1 MSKQEESEAK
11 AKAKVESAESEAE
24 AKPAK
29 KSTKADDDDSKLA
42 KKSAKADDDDVKPTK
57 KSAKADDEDDEED
70 DKPAKKSKKEDV
82 KPAKAKRTNDDDDD
96 DEDEDDDD
104 DVKPA
109 KKSKFGLIVGLII
122 AVIMAKRAKD
132 DDDDDDDDAEPA
144 KKSKFGLIVGSIV
157 AVIVI
162 VLAGVLF
169 FHFSGN
175 SSITSSSKPV
185 AAARAFSAHTVW
197 IHYLGNASSIDKDQT
212 ISQILDF
219 DGKGNVTVYN
229 MPSHT
234 TFSALRGMSDDAMIA
249 YAKKQDRKNFDEYKK
264 SNFDRIKDEIKDN
277 HYAKYKKEYDNKT
290 YDTALEKDAD
300 AAESGYYSYGFS
312 FSGDYSSSTMSK
324 ADRIAK
330 NGDKL
335 RKWYEDRLPMEK
347 FELDLINLI
356 DNKIKS
362 AEYRAPK
369 PTKFTLKAETDG
381 TGNNVSS
388 EKLVYDYEYYYPGIN
403 LPYMLGFSSSKIKKA
418 ISDGVSSA
426 DYFAQLEK
434 KWAEGDSIS
443 NNGRSKSDKRPLWER
458 ALYRLERDEVKLTP
472 SDSLRQVYD
481 MWFGGYDGLSLKVSE
496 KSAGFMLDSANTKG
510 IEIK

>member
-1 MSKQEESEAK
+1 MMSKQEESEAE
-11 AKAKVESAESEAE
+11 AKAKVESAEPEAE

-29 KSTKADDDDSKLA
+29 KSTKAE
-42 KKSAKADDDDVKPTK
+42 VE
-57 KSAKADDEDDEED
+57 DDED
-70 DKPAKKSKKEDV
+70 A
-82 KPAKAKRTNDDDDD
+82 KPAKAKRTKADKDD
-96 DEDEDDDD
+96 DDDD

-109 KKSKFGLIVGLII
+109 KKS
-122 AVIMAKRAKD
+122 AKSAKSD
-132 DDDDDDDDAEPA
+132 DDDDEDDEDAKPEKKSKKSAAKPA
-144 KKSKFGLIVGSIV
+144 KKSKFGLIVGSIF

-169 FHFSGN
+169 FHFSSN
-175 SSITSSSKPV
+175 ASITSSSKPV
-185 AAARAFSAHTVW
+185 AAARAFNARTVW
-197 IHYLGNASSIDKDQT
+197 IHYLGNASSIDKDHT

-234 TFSALRGMSDDAMIA
+234 KFSSLRGMSDDAMIA

-264 SNFDRIKDEIKDN
+264 SNFDRIKDEIKGN

-312 FSGDYSSSTMSK
+312 FSGDYGSSTMSK

-369 PTKFTLKAETDG
+369 PSKFTLKAETDG

-434 KWAEGDSIS
+434 KWAEGDSLN
-443 NNGRSKSDKRPLWER
+443 NNGRDKSDKRPLWER

>member
-1 MSKQEESEAK
+1 MMSKQEESEAE

-29 KSTKADDDDSKLA
+29 KSTKAEVEDDEDA
-42 KKSAKADDDDVKPTK
+42 KPAKAKHTKADENDDDDDDVKPVK
-57 KSAKADDEDDEED
+57 KSAKSAKSDDDDDEDDED
-70 DKPAKKSKKEDV
+70 AKPAKKSKKS
-82 KPAKAKRTNDDDDD
+82 AA
-96 DEDEDDDD
+96 
-104 DVKPA
+104 KPA
-109 KKSKFGLIVGLII
+109 KKSKFGLIVGLI
-122 AVIMAKRAKD
+122 
-132 DDDDDDDDAEPA
+132 
-144 KKSKFGLIVGSIV
+144 F

-185 AAARAFSAHTVW
+185 AAARAFNAHTVW

-219 DGKGNVTVYN
+219 DGKGNVTVYS

-369 PTKFTLKAETDG
+369 PSKFTLKAETDG

-443 NNGRSKSDKRPLWER
+443 NNGRSKSDNRPLWER

-496 KSAGFMLDSANTKG
+496 KSAGFMLDNANTKG

>member
-1 MSKQEESEAK
+1 MSKQEESEAEAK
-11 AKAKVESAESEAE
+11 AKAESAESEAE

-29 KSTKADDDDSKLA
+29 KSTKAEVEDHEDA
-42 KKSAKADDDDVKPTK
+42 KPAKAKRTKADENDDDDDDVKPVK
-57 KSAKADDEDDEED
+57 KSAKSAKSDDDDDEDDED
-70 DKPAKKSKKEDV
+70 AKPAKKSKKPAV
-82 KPAKAKRTNDDDDD
+82 KPA
-96 DEDEDDDD
+96 
-104 DVKPA
+104 VKPA
-109 KKSKFGLIVGLII
+109 KKSKFGLIVG
-122 AVIMAKRAKD
+122 
-132 DDDDDDDDAEPA
+132 
-144 KKSKFGLIVGSIV
+144 SIF

-185 AAARAFSAHTVW
+185 AAARAFNAHTVW

-312 FSGDYSSSTMSK
+312 FGGDYSSSTMSK

-369 PTKFTLKAETDG
+369 PSKFTLKAETDG

-443 NNGRSKSDKRPLWER
+443 NNGRDKNDKRPLWER

>member
-1 MSKQEESEAK
+1 MMSKQEESEAE
-11 AKAKVESAESEAE
+11 AKAKSESAESEAE

-29 KSTKADDDDSKLA
+29 KS
-42 KKSAKADDDDVKPTK
+42 AKADDEDVKPTK

-82 KPAKAKRTNDDDDD
+82 KPAKAKRAKADD
-96 DEDEDDDD
+96 DEDEDDDND
-104 DVKPA
+104 DEDAKPVKKSAKSAKSDEDEDDDDEDEDEDAKPAKKSKKSAVKPA
-109 KKSKFGLIVGLII
+109 KKSKFGLIVGL
-122 AVIMAKRAKD
+122 
-132 DDDDDDDDAEPA
+132 
-144 KKSKFGLIVGSIV
+144 IV

-169 FHFSGN
+169 FHFSSN
-175 SSITSSSKPV
+175 VSITSSSKPV
-185 AAARAFSAHTVW
+185 AAARAFNAHTVW
-197 IHYLGNASSIDKDQT
+197 IHYLGNASSIDKDHT

-300 AAESGYYSYGFS
+300 AVESGYYSYGFS

-369 PTKFTLKAETDG
+369 PSKFTLKAETDG

-434 KWAEGDSIS
+434 KWAEGDSLN
-443 NNGRSKSDKRPLWER
+443 NNGRDKSDKRPLWER

>member
-1 MSKQEESEAK
+1 MMSKQEESEAE
-11 AKAKVESAESEAE
+11 AKAKVESAEPEAE

-29 KSTKADDDDSKLA
+29 KSTKAEVEDDEDA
-42 KKSAKADDDDVKPTK
+42 KPAKVKHAKAD
-57 KSAKADDEDDEED
+57 EDD
-70 DKPAKKSKKEDV
+70 
-82 KPAKAKRTNDDDDD
+82 
-96 DEDEDDDD
+96 DDDD

-109 KKSKFGLIVGLII
+109 KKS
-122 AVIMAKRAKD
+122 AKSAKSD
-132 DDDDDDDDAEPA
+132 DDDEEDDEDAKPAKKSKKSAAKSA
-144 KKSKFGLIVGSIV
+144 KKSKFGLIVGSIF

-185 AAARAFSAHTVW
+185 AAARAFNARTVW
-197 IHYLGNASSIDKDQT
+197 IHYLGNASSIDKDHT

-434 KWAEGDSIS
+434 KWAEGDSLN
-443 NNGRSKSDKRPLWER
+443 NNGRDKSDKRPLWER

>member
-1 MSKQEESEAK
+1 MSKQEESEAEAKSK
-11 AKAKVESAESEAE
+11 AESAEPEAE
-24 AKPAK
+24 A
-29 KSTKADDDDSKLA
+29 
-42 KKSAKADDDDVKPTK
+42 KPTK
-57 KSAKADDEDDEED
+57 KSAKADDEDAKPAKKSAKAEAD
-70 DKPAKKSKKEDV
+70 DDDDDAKPAKKSKKDDV
-82 KPAKAKRTNDDDDD
+82 KPAKAKRAKDDDDD
-96 DEDEDDDD
+96 DDDVKPVKKSAKSAKSDDDD
-104 DVKPA
+104 EDNEDAKPEKKSKKSVAKPA
-109 KKSKFGLIVGLII
+109 KKSKFGLIVGLI
-122 AVIMAKRAKD
+122 
-132 DDDDDDDDAEPA
+132 
-144 KKSKFGLIVGSIV
+144 F

-175 SSITSSSKPV
+175 ASITSSSKPV
-185 AAARAFSAHTVW
+185 AAARAFNAHTVW

-219 DGKGNVTVYN
+219 DGKGNVTVYT

-277 HYAKYKKEYDNKT
+277 YYAKYKKEYDNKT

-312 FSGDYSSSTMSK
+312 FSGDYGSSTMSK

-426 DYFAQLEK
+426 DYFSQLEK
-434 KWAEGDSIS
+434 KWAEGDSLN
-443 NNGRSKSDKRPLWER
+443 NNGRDKSDKRPLWER

>member
-1 MSKQEESEAK
+1 MSKQEESEAEAK
-11 AKAKVESAESEAE
+11 AKAESAESEAE
-24 AKPAK
+24 VKP
-29 KSTKADDDDSKLA
+29 A
-42 KKSAKADDDDVKPTK
+42 KKSAKADDEDVKPTK

-70 DKPAKKSKKEDV
+70 AKPAKKSKKEDV
-82 KPAKAKRTNDDDDD
+82 KPAKAKRAKDDDDD

-122 AVIMAKRAKD
+122 AVIMARRAKD
-132 DDDDDDDDAEPA
+132 DDDDDDDDVKPA
-144 KKSKFGLIVGSIV
+144 KKSKFGLIVGLIF

-185 AAARAFSAHTVW
+185 AAARAFNAHTVW
-197 IHYLGNASSIDKDQT
+197 IHYLGNASSIDKDHT

-234 TFSALRGMSDDAMIA
+234 KFSSLRGMSDDAMIA

-312 FSGDYSSSTMSK
+312 FSGDYGSSTMSK

-362 AEYRAPK
+362 AKYRAPK

-443 NNGRSKSDKRPLWER
+443 NNGRDKSDKRPLWER

>member
-1 MSKQEESEAK
+1 MSKQEESEAE

-29 KSTKADDDDSKLA
+29 KSTKAEVEDDEDAKPAKAKHTKADEDDD
-42 KKSAKADDDDVKPTK
+42 DDDDVKPVK
-57 KSAKADDEDDEED
+57 KSAKS
-70 DKPAKKSKKEDV
+70 AKS
-82 KPAKAKRTNDDDDD
+82 DDDDD
-96 DEDEDDDD
+96 DEDEN
-104 DVKPA
+104 VKPAKKSKKSAAKPA
-109 KKSKFGLIVGLII
+109 KKSKFGLIVGL
-122 AVIMAKRAKD
+122 
-132 DDDDDDDDAEPA
+132 
-144 KKSKFGLIVGSIV
+144 IV

-175 SSITSSSKPV
+175 ASITSSSKPV
-185 AAARAFSAHTVW
+185 AAARAFNARTVW
-197 IHYLGNASSIDKDQT
+197 IHYLGNASSIDKDHT

-234 TFSALRGMSDDAMIA
+234 KFSSLRGMSDDAMIA

-300 AAESGYYSYGFS
+300 AAESGYNSYGFS
-312 FSGDYSSSTMSK
+312 FSGDYGSSTMSK

-369 PTKFTLKAETDG
+369 PSKFTLKAETDG

-434 KWAEGDSIS
+434 KWAEGDSLN
-443 NNGRSKSDKRPLWER
+443 NNGRDKSDKRPLWER

>member
-1 MSKQEESEAK
+1 MSKQEESEAEAK
-11 AKAKVESAESEAE
+11 AKAESAESEAE
-24 AKPAK
+24 A
-29 KSTKADDDDSKLA
+29 
-42 KKSAKADDDDVKPTK
+42 KPTK
-57 KSAKADDEDDEED
+57 KSAKADDEDAKSAKKSAKAEVED
-70 DKPAKKSKKEDV
+70 DEDAKPAKAKHTKADEDDDDDVKPVKKSAKSAKSDDDDDDDEDDDEDAKPAKKSKKF
-82 KPAKAKRTNDDDDD
+82 AT
-96 DEDEDDDD
+96 
-104 DVKPA
+104 KPA
-109 KKSKFGLIVGLII
+109 KKSKFGLIVGL
-122 AVIMAKRAKD
+122 
-132 DDDDDDDDAEPA
+132 
-144 KKSKFGLIVGSIV
+144 IV

-169 FHFSGN
+169 FHFSSN
-175 SSITSSSKPV
+175 ASITSSSKPV
-185 AAARAFSAHTVW
+185 AAARAFNARTVW

-312 FSGDYSSSTMSK
+312 FSGDYGSSTMSK

-335 RKWYEDRLPMEK
+335 RKWYEDRLPAEK

-434 KWAEGDSIS
+434 KWAEGDSLN
-443 NNGRSKSDKRPLWER
+443 NNGRDKSDKRPLWER

>member
-1 MSKQEESEAK
+1 MSKQEESEAE
-11 AKAKVESAESEAE
+11 AKAKVESAEPEAE

-29 KSTKADDDDSKLA
+29 KSTKAEVEDDEDA
-42 KKSAKADDDDVKPTK
+42 KPAKVKHAKAD
-57 KSAKADDEDDEED
+57 EDD
-70 DKPAKKSKKEDV
+70 
-82 KPAKAKRTNDDDDD
+82 
-96 DEDEDDDD
+96 DDDD

-109 KKSKFGLIVGLII
+109 KKS
-122 AVIMAKRAKD
+122 AKSAKSD
-132 DDDDDDDDAEPA
+132 DDDEEDDEDAKPAKKSKKSAAKSA
-144 KKSKFGLIVGSIV
+144 KKSKFGLIVGSIF

-185 AAARAFSAHTVW
+185 AAARAFNARTVW
-197 IHYLGNASSIDKDQT
+197 IHYLGNASSIDKDHT

-434 KWAEGDSIS
+434 KWAEGDSLN
-443 NNGRSKSDKRPLWER
+443 NNGRDKSDKRPLWER

>member
-1 MSKQEESEAK
+1 MMSKQEESEAE

-29 KSTKADDDDSKLA
+29 KS
-42 KKSAKADDDDVKPTK
+42 AKADDEDVKPTK

-70 DKPAKKSKKEDV
+70 VKSAKKSKKEDV
-82 KPAKAKRTNDDDDD
+82 KSVKKSAKSAKSDDDD
-96 DEDEDDDD
+96 DEDDEDAKPAKKSKKSAA
-104 DVKPA
+104 KPA
-109 KKSKFGLIVGLII
+109 KKSKFGLIVGLI
-122 AVIMAKRAKD
+122 
-132 DDDDDDDDAEPA
+132 
-144 KKSKFGLIVGSIV
+144 V
-157 AVIVI
+157 AIIVI

-175 SSITSSSKPV
+175 ASITSSSKPV
-185 AAARAFSAHTVW
+185 AAARAFNARTVW
-197 IHYLGNASSIDKDQT
+197 IHYLGNASSIDKDHT

-264 SNFDRIKDEIKDN
+264 SNFDRIKEEIKDN

-300 AAESGYYSYGFS
+300 AVESGYYSYGFS
-312 FSGDYSSSTMSK
+312 FNGDYGSSTMSK

-356 DNKIKS
+356 DNKIKA

-369 PTKFTLKAETDG
+369 PSKFTLKAETDG

-434 KWAEGDSIS
+434 KWTEGDSIS

>member
-1 MSKQEESEAK
+1 MMSKQEESEAE
-11 AKAKVESAESEAE
+11 AKAESAEPEAE

-29 KSTKADDDDSKLA
+29 KSTKADNE
-42 KKSAKADDDDVKPTK
+42 DVKPTK
-57 KSAKADDEDDEED
+57 KAAKAEADDDDKDSKPTKKSAEADDEDEAA
-70 DKPAKKSKKEDV
+70 KPAKKSKKEDV
-82 KPAKAKRTNDDDDD
+82 KPAKTKRAKADD
-96 DEDEDDDD
+96 DEDEEDDNDDEDAKPAKKSAKSAKSDDDD
-104 DVKPA
+104 EDVKPA
-109 KKSKFGLIVGLII
+109 KKSKFGLIVGLI
-122 AVIMAKRAKD
+122 
-132 DDDDDDDDAEPA
+132 
-144 KKSKFGLIVGSIV
+144 F

-162 VLAGVLF
+162 VLVGVLF

-175 SSITSSSKPV
+175 SSITNSSKPV
-185 AAARAFSAHTVW
+185 AAARAFNAHTVW

-264 SNFDRIKDEIKDN
+264 SNFDRIKEEIKDN

-300 AAESGYYSYGFS
+300 AVESGYYSYGFS
-312 FSGDYSSSTMSK
+312 FNGDYSSSTMSK

-356 DNKIKS
+356 DNKIKA

-369 PTKFTLKAETDG
+369 PSKFTIKAETDG

-434 KWAEGDSIS
+434 KWAEGDSLN
-443 NNGRSKSDKRPLWER
+443 NNGRDKSDKRPLWER

>member
-1 MSKQEESEAK
+1 MSEREEPEAEAK
-11 AKAKVESAESEAE
+11 AKAESAEPEAE

-29 KSTKADDDDSKLA
+29 KSTKAEVEDDEDA
-42 KKSAKADDDDVKPTK
+42 KPAKAKHTKADENDEDDDDVKPVK
-57 KSAKADDEDDEED
+57 KSAKSAKSDDDDDEDDED
-70 DKPAKKSKKEDV
+70 AKPAKKSKKS
-82 KPAKAKRTNDDDDD
+82 AA
-96 DEDEDDDD
+96 
-104 DVKPA
+104 KPA
-109 KKSKFGLIVGLII
+109 KKSKFGLIVGL
-122 AVIMAKRAKD
+122 
-132 DDDDDDDDAEPA
+132 
-144 KKSKFGLIVGSIV
+144 IV

-175 SSITSSSKPV
+175 ASITSSSKPV
-185 AAARAFSAHTVW
+185 AAARAFNARTVW
-197 IHYLGNASSIDKDQT
+197 IHYLGNASSIDKDHT

-264 SNFDRIKDEIKDN
+264 ANFDRIKDEIKDN

-300 AAESGYYSYGFS
+300 AAGSGYYSYGFS
-312 FSGDYSSSTMSK
+312 FSGDYGSSTMSK

-369 PTKFTLKAETDG
+369 PSKFTLKAETDG

-434 KWAEGDSIS
+434 KWTEGDSIS
-443 NNGRSKSDKRPLWER
+443 NNGRDKSDKRPLWER

>member
-1 MSKQEESEAK
+1 MMSKQEESEAE

-29 KSTKADDDDSKLA
+29 KSTKAEVEDDEDAKPAKAKRTKADEDDD
-42 KKSAKADDDDVKPTK
+42 DDDDVKPVK
-57 KSAKADDEDDEED
+57 KSAKSAKSDDDDDDEDDED
-70 DKPAKKSKKEDV
+70 AKPAKKSKKS
-82 KPAKAKRTNDDDDD
+82 AA
-96 DEDEDDDD
+96 
-104 DVKPA
+104 KPA
-109 KKSKFGLIVGLII
+109 KKSKFGLIVGL
-122 AVIMAKRAKD
+122 
-132 DDDDDDDDAEPA
+132 
-144 KKSKFGLIVGSIV
+144 IV

-185 AAARAFSAHTVW
+185 AAARAFNAHTVW

-264 SNFDRIKDEIKDN
+264 SNFDRIKEEIKDN

-300 AAESGYYSYGFS
+300 AAVSGYYSYGFS
-312 FSGDYSSSTMSK
+312 FNGDYSSNTMSK

-443 NNGRSKSDKRPLWER
+443 NNGRDKSDKRPLWER

>member
-1 MSKQEESEAK
+1 MSKQEESEAEAK
-11 AKAKVESAESEAE
+11 AKAESAESEAE
-24 AKPAK
+24 A
-29 KSTKADDDDSKLA
+29 
-42 KKSAKADDDDVKPTK
+42 KPTK
-57 KSAKADDEDDEED
+57 KSAKADDEDAKSAKKSAKADDEYDDED
-70 DKPAKKSKKEDV
+70 AKPAKKSKKEDV
-82 KPAKAKRTNDDDDD
+82 KPAKAKRAKDD
-96 DEDEDDDD
+96 DEADDDDD
-104 DVKPA
+104 DVKPVKKSAKSAKSDDDDDEDDEDAKPAKKSKKSAAKSA
-109 KKSKFGLIVGLII
+109 KKSKFGLIVGLI
-122 AVIMAKRAKD
+122 
-132 DDDDDDDDAEPA
+132 
-144 KKSKFGLIVGSIV
+144 F

>member
-1 MSKQEESEAK
+1 MSKQEESEAEAK
-11 AKAKVESAESEAE
+11 AKAKAESAELEAE
-24 AKPAK
+24 A
-29 KSTKADDDDSKLA
+29 
-42 KKSAKADDDDVKPTK
+42 KPTK
-57 KSAKADDEDDEED
+57 KSAKADDEDA
-70 DKPAKKSKKEDV
+70 KSAKKSAKAEVEDDEDV
-82 KPAKAKRTNDDDDD
+82 KPAKAKRTKADDDDDDDDVKPVKKSAKSAKSDDD
-96 DEDEDDDD
+96 DEDEDDDED
-104 DVKPA
+104 AKPAKKSKKSAAKPA
-109 KKSKFGLIVGLII
+109 KKSKFGLIVGL
-122 AVIMAKRAKD
+122 
-132 DDDDDDDDAEPA
+132 
-144 KKSKFGLIVGSIV
+144 IV

-185 AAARAFSAHTVW
+185 AAARAFNARTVW

-264 SNFDRIKDEIKDN
+264 SNFDRIKEEIKDN

-300 AAESGYYSYGFS
+300 AVESGYYSYGFS
-312 FSGDYSSSTMSK
+312 FSGDYGSSTMSK

-369 PTKFTLKAETDG
+369 PSKFTLKAETDG

-434 KWAEGDSIS
+434 KWAEGDSLN
-443 NNGRSKSDKRPLWER
+443 NNGRDKSDKRPLWER

>member
-1 MSKQEESEAK
+1 MSKQEESEAEAK
-11 AKAKVESAESEAE
+11 AKAESAESEAE
-24 AKPAK
+24 A
-29 KSTKADDDDSKLA
+29 
-42 KKSAKADDDDVKPTK
+42 KPTK
-57 KSAKADDEDDEED
+57 KSAKADDEDA
-70 DKPAKKSKKEDV
+70 KSAKKSAKAEVEDDEDV
-82 KPAKAKRTNDDDDD
+82 KPAKAKRTKADEDDDDVKPVKKSAKSAKSDDDDD
-96 DEDEDDDD
+96 DEDDEDAKPAKKSKKSAA
-104 DVKPA
+104 KPA
-109 KKSKFGLIVGLII
+109 KKSKFGLIVGL
-122 AVIMAKRAKD
+122 
-132 DDDDDDDDAEPA
+132 
-144 KKSKFGLIVGSIV
+144 IV

-185 AAARAFSAHTVW
+185 AAARAFNAHTVW

-312 FSGDYSSSTMSK
+312 FNGDYSSSTMSK

-369 PTKFTLKAETDG
+369 PSKFILKAETDG

-434 KWAEGDSIS
+434 KWAEGDSLN
-443 NNGRSKSDKRPLWER
+443 NNGRDKSDKRPLWER

>member
-1 MSKQEESEAK
+1 MSKQEESEAEAK
-11 AKAKVESAESEAE
+11 AKAESAESEAE

-29 KSTKADDDDSKLA
+29 KSTKAEVEDDEDAKPAKAKRAKDDDDDD
-42 KKSAKADDDDVKPTK
+42 DDDDVNPVKKPA
-57 KSAKADDEDDEED
+57 KSAKSDDDDEDDDED
-70 DKPAKKSKKEDV
+70 VKPAKKSKKS
-82 KPAKAKRTNDDDDD
+82 AA
-96 DEDEDDDD
+96 
-104 DVKPA
+104 KPA
-109 KKSKFGLIVGLII
+109 KKSKFGLIVGLI
-122 AVIMAKRAKD
+122 
-132 DDDDDDDDAEPA
+132 
-144 KKSKFGLIVGSIV
+144 F

-185 AAARAFSAHTVW
+185 AAARAFNAHTVW
-197 IHYLGNASSIDKDQT
+197 IHYLGNASSIDKDHT

-300 AAESGYYSYGFS
+300 AVESGYYSYGFS
-312 FSGDYSSSTMSK
+312 FSGDYGSSTMSK

-347 FELDLINLI
+347 FELDLINLV
-356 DNKIKS
+356 DNKIKA

-434 KWAEGDSIS
+434 KWTEGDSIS
-443 NNGRSKSDKRPLWER
+443 NNGRDKSDKRPLWER

>member
-1 MSKQEESEAK
+1 MSKQEESEAE
-11 AKAKVESAESEAE
+11 AKAKVGSAESEAE

-29 KSTKADDDDSKLA
+29 KSTKADDDDSKPA
-42 KKSAKADDDDVKPTK
+42 KKSAKVDDEDVKPTK
-57 KSAKADDEDDEED
+57 KSVKADDEDDEED
-70 DKPAKKSKKEDV
+70 AKPAKKSKKEDV
-82 KPAKAKRTNDDDDD
+82 KPAKAKRAKDDD

-109 KKSKFGLIVGLII
+109 MKSKFGLIVGLII

-132 DDDDDDDDAEPA
+132 DDDDDDDDAKPA
-144 KKSKFGLIVGSIV
+144 KKSKFGLIVGLIF

-185 AAARAFSAHTVW
+185 AAARAFNAHTVW

-264 SNFDRIKDEIKDN
+264 SNFDRIKEEIKDN

-300 AAESGYYSYGFS
+300 AVESGYYSYGFS
-312 FSGDYSSSTMSK
+312 FNGDYGSSTMSK

-356 DNKIKS
+356 DNKIKA

-369 PTKFTLKAETDG
+369 PSKFTLKAETDG

-443 NNGRSKSDKRPLWER
+443 NNGRSKSDNRPLWER

-496 KSAGFMLDSANTKG
+496 KSAGFMLDNANTKG

>member
-1 MSKQEESEAK
+1 MSKQEESEAE

-29 KSTKADDDDSKLA
+29 KSTKAEVEDDEDAKPAKAKRAKDDDDDD
-42 KKSAKADDDDVKPTK
+42 DDDDVNPVKKPA
-57 KSAKADDEDDEED
+57 KSAKSDDDDEDDDED
-70 DKPAKKSKKEDV
+70 VKPAKKSKKS
-82 KPAKAKRTNDDDDD
+82 AA
-96 DEDEDDDD
+96 
-104 DVKPA
+104 KPA
-109 KKSKFGLIVGLII
+109 KKSKFGLIVGL
-122 AVIMAKRAKD
+122 
-132 DDDDDDDDAEPA
+132 
-144 KKSKFGLIVGSIV
+144 IV

-175 SSITSSSKPV
+175 ASITSSNKPV
-185 AAARAFSAHTVW
+185 AAARAFNARTVW
-197 IHYLGNASSIDKDQT
+197 VHYLGNASSIDKDQT

-264 SNFDRIKDEIKDN
+264 ANFDRIKDEIKDN

-312 FSGDYSSSTMSK
+312 FSGDYGSSTMSK

-369 PTKFTLKAETDG
+369 PSKFTLKAETDG

-434 KWAEGDSIS
+434 KWTEGDSIS
-443 NNGRSKSDKRPLWER
+443 NNGRDKSDKRPLWER

>member
-1 MSKQEESEAK
+1 MMSKQEESEAE

-29 KSTKADDDDSKLA
+29 KSTKAEVEDDEDAKLA
-42 KKSAKADDDDVKPTK
+42 KAKRTKADKADEDDDDVKPVK
-57 KSAKADDEDDEED
+57 KSAKSAKSDDDDDDEDDED
-70 DKPAKKSKKEDV
+70 AKPAKKSKKSA
-82 KPAKAKRTNDDDDD
+82 AK
-96 DEDEDDDD
+96 
-104 DVKPA
+104 
-109 KKSKFGLIVGLII
+109 
-122 AVIMAKRAKD
+122 
-132 DDDDDDDDAEPA
+132 PA
-144 KKSKFGLIVGSIV
+144 KKSKFGLIVGSIF

-185 AAARAFSAHTVW
+185 AAARAFNAHTVW
-197 IHYLGNASSIDKDQT
+197 IHYLGNASSIDKDHT

-312 FSGDYSSSTMSK
+312 FSGDYGSSTMSK

-434 KWAEGDSIS
+434 KWAEGDSLN
-443 NNGRSKSDKRPLWER
+443 NNGRDKSDKRPLWER

>member
-1 MSKQEESEAK
+1 MMSKQEESEAEAK
-11 AKAKVESAESEAE
+11 AKAESAESEAE
-24 AKPAK
+24 A
-29 KSTKADDDDSKLA
+29 
-42 KKSAKADDDDVKPTK
+42 KPTK
-57 KSAKADDEDDEED
+57 KSAKADDEDA
-70 DKPAKKSKKEDV
+70 KSAKKSAKAEVEDDEDA
-82 KPAKAKRTNDDDDD
+82 KPAKAKHTKA
-96 DEDEDDDD
+96 DEDDDD
-104 DVKPA
+104 DVKPV
-109 KKSKFGLIVGLII
+109 KKS
-122 AVIMAKRAKD
+122 AKSAKSD
-132 DDDDDDDDAEPA
+132 DDDDDDEDDDEDAKPAKKSKKSATKPA

-169 FHFSGN
+169 WHFKDS

-185 AAARAFSAHTVW
+185 AAARAFNARTVW
-197 IHYLGNASSIDKDQT
+197 IHYLGNASSIDKDHT

-290 YDTALEKDAD
+290 YDTALDKDAD

-434 KWAEGDSIS
+434 KWAEGDSLN
-443 NNGRSKSDKRPLWER
+443 NNGRDKSDKRPLWER

>member
-1 MSKQEESEAK
+1 MSKQEESEAE
-11 AKAKVESAESEAE
+11 AKAKVGSAESEAE

-29 KSTKADDDDSKLA
+29 KSTKADDDDSKPA
-42 KKSAKADDDDVKPTK
+42 KKSAKVDDEDVKPTK
-57 KSAKADDEDDEED
+57 KSVKADDEDDEED
-70 DKPAKKSKKEDV
+70 AKPAKKSKKEDV
-82 KPAKAKRTNDDDDD
+82 KPAKAKRAKDDD
-96 DEDEDDDD
+96 DEDEDDDDDVKPAMKSKFGLIVGLIIAVIMAKRANDDDD

-109 KKSKFGLIVGLII
+109 KKSKFGLIVGLI
-122 AVIMAKRAKD
+122 
-132 DDDDDDDDAEPA
+132 
-144 KKSKFGLIVGSIV
+144 F

-185 AAARAFSAHTVW
+185 AAARAFNAHTVW

-264 SNFDRIKDEIKDN
+264 SNFDRIKEEIKDN

-300 AAESGYYSYGFS
+300 AVESGYYSYGFS
-312 FSGDYSSSTMSK
+312 FSGDYGSSTMSK

-356 DNKIKS
+356 DNKIKA

-369 PTKFTLKAETDG
+369 PSKFTLKAETDG

-443 NNGRSKSDKRPLWER
+443 NNGRDKSDKRPLWER

-496 KSAGFMLDSANTKG
+496 KSAGFMLDNANTKG

>member
-1 MSKQEESEAK
+1 MMSKQEESEAEAKSK
-11 AKAKVESAESEAE
+11 AESAEPEAE
-24 AKPAK
+24 A
-29 KSTKADDDDSKLA
+29 
-42 KKSAKADDDDVKPTK
+42 KPTK
-57 KSAKADDEDDEED
+57 KSAKADDEDAKPAKKSAKAEAD
-70 DKPAKKSKKEDV
+70 DDDDDAKPAKKSKKDDV
-82 KPAKAKRTNDDDDD
+82 KPAKAKRAKDDDDD
-96 DEDEDDDD
+96 DDDVKPVKKSAKSAKSDDDD
-104 DVKPA
+104 EDNEDAKPEKKSKKSVAKPA
-109 KKSKFGLIVGLII
+109 KKSKFGLIVGLI
-122 AVIMAKRAKD
+122 
-132 DDDDDDDDAEPA
+132 
-144 KKSKFGLIVGSIV
+144 F

-175 SSITSSSKPV
+175 ASITSSSKPV
-185 AAARAFSAHTVW
+185 AAARAFNAHTVW

-312 FSGDYSSSTMSK
+312 FSGDYGSNTMSK

-443 NNGRSKSDKRPLWER
+443 NNGRDKSDKRPLWER

>member
-1 MSKQEESEAK
+1 MMSKQEESEAK
-11 AKAKVESAESEAE
+11 AKAKAESAESEAE

-29 KSTKADDDDSKLA
+29 KSTKADDEDVKPA
-42 KKSAKADDDDVKPTK
+42 KKAAKAEADDNDKDSKPTK

-70 DKPAKKSKKEDV
+70 SKPAKKSKKEDV
-82 KPAKAKRTNDDDDD
+82 KPAKAKRAKDDDDD

-109 KKSKFGLIVGLII
+109 MKSKFGLIVGL
-122 AVIMAKRAKD
+122 
-132 DDDDDDDDAEPA
+132 
-144 KKSKFGLIVGSIV
+144 IV

-185 AAARAFSAHTVW
+185 AAARAFNARTVW

-264 SNFDRIKDEIKDN
+264 SNFDRIKEEIKDN

-300 AAESGYYSYGFS
+300 AVESGYYSYGFS
-312 FSGDYSSSTMSK
+312 FNGDYSSSTMSK

-369 PTKFTLKAETDG
+369 PSKFTLKAETDG

-434 KWAEGDSIS
+434 KWTEGDSIS
-443 NNGRSKSDKRPLWER
+443 NNGRDKSDKRPLWER

>member
-1 MSKQEESEAK
+1 MSKQEESEAEAKSK
-11 AKAKVESAESEAE
+11 AESAEPEAE
-24 AKPAK
+24 A
-29 KSTKADDDDSKLA
+29 
-42 KKSAKADDDDVKPTK
+42 KPTK
-57 KSAKADDEDDEED
+57 KSAKADDEDAKPAKKSAKAEAD
-70 DKPAKKSKKEDV
+70 DDDDDAKPAKKSKKDDV
-82 KPAKAKRTNDDDDD
+82 KPAKAKRAKDDDDDDDDVKPVKKSAKSAKSDDDD
-96 DEDEDDDD
+96 DEDDE
-104 DVKPA
+104 DVKPAKKSKKNVAEPA
-109 KKSKFGLIVGLII
+109 KKSKFGLIVGLI
-122 AVIMAKRAKD
+122 
-132 DDDDDDDDAEPA
+132 
-144 KKSKFGLIVGSIV
+144 F

-175 SSITSSSKPV
+175 ASITSSSKPV
-185 AAARAFSAHTVW
+185 AAARAFNAHTVW

-312 FSGDYSSSTMSK
+312 FSGDYGSSTMSK

-403 LPYMLGFSSSKIKKA
+403 LPYMLGFSSNKIKKA
-418 ISDGVSSA
+418 ISDGVSSS

-443 NNGRSKSDKRPLWER
+443 NNGRDKSDKRPLWER

>member
-1 MSKQEESEAK
+1 MMSKQEESEAE

-29 KSTKADDDDSKLA
+29 KSTKAEVEDDEDAKPAKAKRTKADEDDD
-42 KKSAKADDDDVKPTK
+42 DDDDVKPVK
-57 KSAKADDEDDEED
+57 KSAKSAKSDDDDDEED
-70 DKPAKKSKKEDV
+70 DEDAKPAKKSKKS
-82 KPAKAKRTNDDDDD
+82 AA
-96 DEDEDDDD
+96 
-104 DVKPA
+104 KPA
-109 KKSKFGLIVGLII
+109 KKSKFGLIVGLI
-122 AVIMAKRAKD
+122 
-132 DDDDDDDDAEPA
+132 
-144 KKSKFGLIVGSIV
+144 V
-157 AVIVI
+157 AVVVI
-162 VLAGVLF
+162 VLAGILF
-169 FHFSGN
+169 WHFKDS

-185 AAARAFSAHTVW
+185 PAARAFNAHTVW
-197 IHYLGNASSIDKDQT
+197 VRYSGNASSIDKDQP

-229 MPSHT
+229 MPKQT
-234 TFSALRGMSDDAMIA
+234 KFSALRGMSDDAMIA

-300 AAESGYYSYGFS
+300 AVESGYYSYGFS
-312 FSGDYSSSTMSK
+312 FSGDYGSSTMSK

-347 FELDLINLI
+347 FELDLINLV
-356 DNKIKS
+356 DNKIKA

-434 KWAEGDSIS
+434 KWTEGDSIS
-443 NNGRSKSDKRPLWER
+443 NNGRDKSDKRPLWER

>member
-1 MSKQEESEAK
+1 MSKQEESEAE
-11 AKAKVESAESEAE
+11 AKAKVGSAESEAE

-29 KSTKADDDDSKLA
+29 KSTKADDDDSKPA
-42 KKSAKADDDDVKPTK
+42 KKSAKVDDEDVKSTK
-57 KSAKADDEDDEED
+57 KSVKADDEYDDED
-70 DKPAKKSKKEDV
+70 AKPAKKAKKDDV
-82 KPAKAKRTNDDDDD
+82 KPAKAKRAKDDDD
-96 DEDEDDDD
+96 DEADEDEEDSKPAKKPAKKSAKSDDDD
-104 DVKPA
+104 AEGAKPAKKSKKNAAESA
-109 KKSKFGLIVGLII
+109 KKSKFGLIVGLI
-122 AVIMAKRAKD
+122 
-132 DDDDDDDDAEPA
+132 
-144 KKSKFGLIVGSIV
+144 F

-185 AAARAFSAHTVW
+185 AAARAFNAHTVW

-219 DGKGNVTVYN
+219 DGKGNVTVYS

-369 PTKFTLKAETDG
+369 PSKFTLKAETDG

-388 EKLVYDYEYYYPGIN
+388 EKLVYDYECYYPGIN

-443 NNGRSKSDKRPLWER
+443 NNGRSKSDNRPLWER

-496 KSAGFMLDSANTKG
+496 KSAGFMLDNANTKG

>member
-1 MSKQEESEAK
+1 MSKQEESEAE
-11 AKAKVESAESEAE
+11 AKAKVESAEPEAE

-29 KSTKADDDDSKLA
+29 KSTKAE
-42 KKSAKADDDDVKPTK
+42 VE
-57 KSAKADDEDDEED
+57 DDED
-70 DKPAKKSKKEDV
+70 A
-82 KPAKAKRTNDDDDD
+82 KPAKAKRTKADKDD
-96 DEDEDDDD
+96 DDDD

-109 KKSKFGLIVGLII
+109 KKS
-122 AVIMAKRAKD
+122 AKSAKSD
-132 DDDDDDDDAEPA
+132 DDDDEDDEDAKPEKKSKKSAAKPA
-144 KKSKFGLIVGSIV
+144 KKSKFGLIVGSIF

-169 FHFSGN
+169 FHFSSN
-175 SSITSSSKPV
+175 ASITSSSKPV
-185 AAARAFSAHTVW
+185 AAARAFNARTVW
-197 IHYLGNASSIDKDQT
+197 IHYLGNASSIDKDHT

-234 TFSALRGMSDDAMIA
+234 KFSSLRGMSDDAMIA

-264 SNFDRIKDEIKDN
+264 SNFDRIKDEIKGN

-312 FSGDYSSSTMSK
+312 FSGDYGSSTMSK

-369 PTKFTLKAETDG
+369 PSKFTLKAETDG

-434 KWAEGDSIS
+434 KWAEGDSLN
-443 NNGRSKSDKRPLWER
+443 NNGRDKSDKRPLWER

>member
-11 AKAKVESAESEAE
+11 AKAKAESAESEAE

-29 KSTKADDDDSKLA
+29 KSTKADDEDVKPA
-42 KKSAKADDDDVKPTK
+42 KKAAKAEADDNDKDSKPTK

-70 DKPAKKSKKEDV
+70 SKPAKKSKKEDV
-82 KPAKAKRTNDDDDD
+82 KPAKAKRAKDDDDD

-109 KKSKFGLIVGLII
+109 MKSKFGLIVGL
-122 AVIMAKRAKD
+122 
-132 DDDDDDDDAEPA
+132 
-144 KKSKFGLIVGSIV
+144 IV

-185 AAARAFSAHTVW
+185 AAARAFNARTVW

-264 SNFDRIKDEIKDN
+264 SNFDRIKEEIKDN

-300 AAESGYYSYGFS
+300 AVESGYYSYGFS
-312 FSGDYSSSTMSK
+312 FNGDYSSSTMSK

-369 PTKFTLKAETDG
+369 PSKFTLKAETDG

-434 KWAEGDSIS
+434 KWTEGDSIS
-443 NNGRSKSDKRPLWER
+443 NNGRDKSDKRPLWER

>member
-11 AKAKVESAESEAE
+11 AKAESAEPEAE
-24 AKPAK
+24 VKPTK
-29 KSTKADDDDSKLA
+29 KSTKADDEDVKPTKKAA
-42 KKSAKADDDDVKPTK
+42 KAEADDDDKDSKPTK

-82 KPAKAKRTNDDDDD
+82 KPAKAKRTKDDDDDDDDVKPVKKSAKSAKSDDDD
-96 DEDEDDDD
+96 DEDDEDAKPAKKSKKSAA
-104 DVKPA
+104 KPA
-109 KKSKFGLIVGLII
+109 KKSKFGLIVGL
-122 AVIMAKRAKD
+122 
-132 DDDDDDDDAEPA
+132 
-144 KKSKFGLIVGSIV
+144 IV

-185 AAARAFSAHTVW
+185 AAARAFNAHTVW

-312 FSGDYSSSTMSK
+312 FGGDYSSSTMSK

-356 DNKIKS
+356 DNKIKA

-369 PTKFTLKAETDG
+369 PSKFTLKAETDG

-434 KWAEGDSIS
+434 KWAESDSIS
-443 NNGRSKSDKRPLWER
+443 NNGRDKNDKRPLWER

>member
-1 MSKQEESEAK
+1 MMSKQEESEAE
-11 AKAKVESAESEAE
+11 AKAKVESAESEAD
-24 AKPAK
+24 AKPTK
-29 KSTKADDDDSKLA
+29 KSAKVEADADAKSA
-42 KKSAKADDDDVKPTK
+42 KKSAKAEAEDDEDADAKPAKKLKKDGVKPAKVKRVKSDDDDDEDEEAKPTK
-57 KSAKADDEDDEED
+57 KSAKAE
-70 DKPAKKSKKEDV
+70 A
-82 KPAKAKRTNDDDDD
+82 DDDD
-96 DEDEDDDD
+96 DEDED
-104 DVKPA
+104 VKPAKKSKKSAAKPA
-109 KKSKFGLIVGLII
+109 KKSKFGLIVGL
-122 AVIMAKRAKD
+122 
-132 DDDDDDDDAEPA
+132 
-144 KKSKFGLIVGSIV
+144 IV

-169 FHFSGN
+169 FHFSSN
-175 SSITSSSKPV
+175 ASITSSSKPV
-185 AAARAFSAHTVW
+185 AAARAFNAHTVW

-300 AAESGYYSYGFS
+300 AVESGYYSYGFS
-312 FSGDYSSSTMSK
+312 FSGDYGSSTMSK

-434 KWAEGDSIS
+434 KWA
-443 NNGRSKSDKRPLWER
+443 
-458 ALYRLERDEVKLTP
+458 
-472 SDSLRQVYD
+472 
-481 MWFGGYDGLSLKVSE
+481 
-496 KSAGFMLDSANTKG
+496 
-510 IEIK
+510 

>member
-1 MSKQEESEAK
+1 MSKQEESEAE

-29 KSTKADDDDSKLA
+29 KSTKAE
-42 KKSAKADDDDVKPTK
+42 V
-57 KSAKADDEDDEED
+57 EDD
-70 DKPAKKSKKEDV
+70 EDV
-82 KPAKAKRTNDDDDD
+82 KPAKAKRTKADEDDDDVKPVKKSAKSAKSDDDD
-96 DEDEDDDD
+96 DEDDEDAKPAKKSKKPA
-104 DVKPA
+104 VKPA
-109 KKSKFGLIVGLII
+109 KKSKFGLIVG
-122 AVIMAKRAKD
+122 
-132 DDDDDDDDAEPA
+132 
-144 KKSKFGLIVGSIV
+144 SIF

-175 SSITSSSKPV
+175 ASITSSNKPV
-185 AAARAFSAHTVW
+185 AAARAFNARTVW
-197 IHYLGNASSIDKDQT
+197 VHYLGNASSIDKDQT

-234 TFSALRGMSDDAMIA
+234 TFSALRGMSDDAMTA

-312 FSGDYSSSTMSK
+312 FSGDYGSSTMSK

-356 DNKIKS
+356 DNKIKA

-369 PTKFTLKAETDG
+369 PAKFTLKAETDG

-434 KWAEGDSIS
+434 KWAEGDSLN
-443 NNGRSKSDKRPLWER
+443 NNGRDKSDKRPLWER

>member
-1 MSKQEESEAK
+1 MSKQEESEAEARTK
-11 AKAKVESAESEAE
+11 AESAESEAE

-29 KSTKADDDDSKLA
+29 KSTKAEVEDDEDAKPAKAKRTKADEDDD
-42 KKSAKADDDDVKPTK
+42 DDDDVKPVK
-57 KSAKADDEDDEED
+57 KSAKSAKSDDDDEDDDED
-70 DKPAKKSKKEDV
+70 AKPAKKSKKS
-82 KPAKAKRTNDDDDD
+82 AA
-96 DEDEDDDD
+96 
-104 DVKPA
+104 KPA
-109 KKSKFGLIVGLII
+109 KKPKFGLIVGLI
-122 AVIMAKRAKD
+122 
-132 DDDDDDDDAEPA
+132 
-144 KKSKFGLIVGSIV
+144 F

-185 AAARAFSAHTVW
+185 AAARAFNAHTVW

-312 FSGDYSSSTMSK
+312 FNGDYSSSTMSK

-369 PTKFTLKAETDG
+369 PSKFTLKAETDG

-434 KWAEGDSIS
+434 KWAEGDSLN
-443 NNGRSKSDKRPLWER
+443 NNGRDKSDKRPLWER

>member
-1 MSKQEESEAK
+1 MSKQEESEAE
-11 AKAKVESAESEAE
+11 AKAKSESAESEAE

-29 KSTKADDDDSKLA
+29 KPAKADDDDSKPA
-42 KKSAKADDDDVKPTK
+42 KKSTKADDEDAKPTK
-57 KSAKADDEDDEED
+57 KSAKAEADDDDDEDA
-70 DKPAKKSKKEDV
+70 KPAKKSKKEDV
-82 KPAKAKRTNDDDDD
+82 KPAKAKRSKDDDD
-96 DEDEDDDD
+96 DEADDDKED
-104 DVKPA
+104 SKPA

-122 AVIMAKRAKD
+122 AVIMAKRAKY
-132 DDDDDDDDAEPA
+132 DDDDDDDAAKPA
-144 KKSKFGLIVGSIV
+144 KKSKFGLIVGLIF

-185 AAARAFSAHTVW
+185 AAARAFNAHTVW
-197 IHYLGNASSIDKDQT
+197 IHYLGNASSIDKDHT

-312 FSGDYSSSTMSK
+312 FSGDYGSSTMSK

-434 KWAEGDSIS
+434 KWAEGDSLN
-443 NNGRSKSDKRPLWER
+443 NNGRDKSDKRPLWER

>member
-1 MSKQEESEAK
+1 MSKQEESEAE

-29 KSTKADDDDSKLA
+29 KSTKAEVEDDEDAKPAKAKRTKADEDDD
-42 KKSAKADDDDVKPTK
+42 DDDDVKPVK
-57 KSAKADDEDDEED
+57 KSAKSAKSDDDDDEED
-70 DKPAKKSKKEDV
+70 DEDAKPAKKSKKS
-82 KPAKAKRTNDDDDD
+82 AA
-96 DEDEDDDD
+96 
-104 DVKPA
+104 KPA
-109 KKSKFGLIVGLII
+109 KKSKFGLIVGLI
-122 AVIMAKRAKD
+122 
-132 DDDDDDDDAEPA
+132 
-144 KKSKFGLIVGSIV
+144 V
-157 AVIVI
+157 AVVVI
-162 VLAGVLF
+162 VLAGILF
-169 FHFSGN
+169 WHFKDS

-185 AAARAFSAHTVW
+185 PAARAFNAHTVW
-197 IHYLGNASSIDKDQT
+197 VRYSGNASSIDKDQP

-229 MPSHT
+229 MPKQT
-234 TFSALRGMSDDAMIA
+234 KFSALRGMSDDAMIA
-249 YAKKQDRKNFDEYKK
+249 YVKKMDRKNYDESKK
-264 SNFDRIKDEIKDN
+264 SDLDRVNDEVKNN
-277 HYAKYKKEYDNKT
+277 HYAKYKKEYDDKT
-290 YDTALEKDAD
+290 YKTALEKDAD
-300 AAESGYYSYGFS
+300 SAESDYYYGFG
-312 FSGDYSSSTMSK
+312 FSGSSNGPMSA

-335 RKWYEDRLPMEK
+335 RKWYEDRLPAEK
-347 FELDLINLI
+347 FELDLFNSVS
-356 DNKIKS
+356 NKIKA

-434 KWAEGDSIS
+434 KWAEGDSLN
-443 NNGRSKSDKRPLWER
+443 NNGRDKSDKRPLWER

>member
-1 MSKQEESEAK
+1 MSKQEESEAEAK
-11 AKAKVESAESEAE
+11 AKAESAESEAE

-29 KSTKADDDDSKLA
+29 KSTKAEVEDHEDA
-42 KKSAKADDDDVKPTK
+42 KPAKAKRTKADENDDDDDDVKPVK
-57 KSAKADDEDDEED
+57 KSAKSAKSDDDDDEDDED
-70 DKPAKKSKKEDV
+70 AKPAKKSKKPAV
-82 KPAKAKRTNDDDDD
+82 KPA
-96 DEDEDDDD
+96 
-104 DVKPA
+104 VKPA
-109 KKSKFGLIVGLII
+109 KKSKFGLIVG
-122 AVIMAKRAKD
+122 
-132 DDDDDDDDAEPA
+132 
-144 KKSKFGLIVGSIV
+144 SIF

-185 AAARAFSAHTVW
+185 AAARAFNARTVW

-264 SNFDRIKDEIKDN
+264 SNFDRIKEEIKDN

-300 AAESGYYSYGFS
+300 AVESGYYSYGFS
-312 FSGDYSSSTMSK
+312 FNGDYSSSTMSK

-369 PTKFTLKAETDG
+369 PSKFTLKAETDG

-443 NNGRSKSDKRPLWER
+443 NNGRDKNDKRPLWER

>member
-1 MSKQEESEAK
+1 MMSKQEESEAEAK
-11 AKAKVESAESEAE
+11 AKAKAESAELEAE
-24 AKPAK
+24 A
-29 KSTKADDDDSKLA
+29 
-42 KKSAKADDDDVKPTK
+42 KPTK
-57 KSAKADDEDDEED
+57 KSAKADDEDA
-70 DKPAKKSKKEDV
+70 KSAKKSAKAEVEDDEDV
-82 KPAKAKRTNDDDDD
+82 KPAKAKRTKADDDDDDDDVKPVKKSAKSAKSDDD
-96 DEDEDDDD
+96 DEDEDDDE
-104 DVKPA
+104 DVKPAKKSKKSAAKPA
-109 KKSKFGLIVGLII
+109 KKSKFGLIVGLI
-122 AVIMAKRAKD
+122 
-132 DDDDDDDDAEPA
+132 
-144 KKSKFGLIVGSIV
+144 F

-185 AAARAFSAHTVW
+185 AAARAFNAHTVW

-312 FSGDYSSSTMSK
+312 FSGDYGSSTMSK

-356 DNKIKS
+356 DNKIKA

-369 PTKFTLKAETDG
+369 PSKFTLKAETDG

-434 KWAEGDSIS
+434 KWTEGDSIS
-443 NNGRSKSDKRPLWER
+443 NNGRDKSDKRPLWER

>member
-1 MSKQEESEAK
+1 MSKQEESEAE

-29 KSTKADDDDSKLA
+29 KSTKAEVEDDEDAKPAKAKRTKADEDDD
-42 KKSAKADDDDVKPTK
+42 DDDDVKPVK
-57 KSAKADDEDDEED
+57 KSAKSAKSDDDDDEED
-70 DKPAKKSKKEDV
+70 DEDAKPAKKSKKS
-82 KPAKAKRTNDDDDD
+82 AA
-96 DEDEDDDD
+96 
-104 DVKPA
+104 KPA
-109 KKSKFGLIVGLII
+109 KKSKFGLIVGLI
-122 AVIMAKRAKD
+122 
-132 DDDDDDDDAEPA
+132 
-144 KKSKFGLIVGSIV
+144 V
-157 AVIVI
+157 AVVVI
-162 VLAGVLF
+162 VLAGILF
-169 FHFSGN
+169 WHFKDS

-185 AAARAFSAHTVW
+185 PAARAFNAHTVW
-197 IHYLGNASSIDKDQT
+197 VRYSGNASSIDKDQP

-229 MPSHT
+229 MPKQT
-234 TFSALRGMSDDAMIA
+234 KFSALRGMSDDAMIA
-249 YAKKQDRKNFDEYKK
+249 YVKKMDRKNYDESKK
-264 SNFDRIKDEIKDN
+264 SDLDRVNDEVKNN
-277 HYAKYKKEYDNKT
+277 HYAKYKKEYDDKT
-290 YDTALEKDAD
+290 YKTALEKDAD
-300 AAESGYYSYGFS
+300 SAESDYYYGFG
-312 FSGDYSSSTMSK
+312 FSGSSNGPMSA

-335 RKWYEDRLPMEK
+335 RKWYEDRLPAEK
-347 FELDLINLI
+347 FELDLFNSVS
-356 DNKIKS
+356 NKIKA

-369 PTKFTLKAETDG
+369 PTRFTLKAETDG

-388 EKLVYDYEYYYPGIN
+388 ETLVYDYEHYDSGSN
-403 LPYMLGFSSSKIKKA
+403 LSYMLNYSSSKIYKA

-434 KWAEGDSIS
+434 KWAEGDSLN
-443 NNGRSKSDKRPLWER
+443 NNGRDKSDKRPLWER